1 MNPFDPYPEE
11 ETTTELVP
19 SESYTYPPS
28 LAHDL
33 ACCVSDEEIEAV
45 KVKYEYDSTDLELI
59 INRPDFK
66 REYSEWR
73 QRLVSEGNSFK
84 LKLRAMA
91 EEFLPQLHRIMNSE
105 ATAPSVKLSAFQY
118 ITKVSE
124 LEPPKE
130 SSSNGGQSGNS
141 PVQVVVQIKNYAT
154 PNSAKTT
161 INVTPVVCADE

>member
-1 MNPFDPYPEE
+1 MTNPFDPYPEE
-11 ETTTELVP
+11 TQALVP

-33 ACCVSDEEIEAV
+33 ACCMSDEEIEAV
-45 KVKYEYDSTDLELI
+45 KLKYEYEANELEII

-73 QRLVSEGNSFK
+73 QRLISEGNSFK

-91 EEFLPQLHRIMNSE
+91 EEYLPQLHRIMNSTE
-105 ATAPSVKLSAFQY
+105 TAPSVKVDAFKY
-118 ITKVSE
+118 ITKVAS

-130 SSSNGGQSGNS
+130 AGDGEGNS
-141 PVQVVVQIKNYAT
+141 GTKIIIEIANYGNPVAPKVVN
-154 PNSAKTT
+154 
-161 INVTPVVCADE
+161 IN